1 MSFLTLSNLK
11 AHTKVH
17 AGYSCDVKD
26 CDQHFPTWTELRKH
40 KAEEH
45 RKSCYNNLFQ
55 LTIIDFITKYFL
67 TVHHCNICGKIF
79 KRLSFLNSHMEKHK
93 PNREVFHCPIDDCG
107 RHYDL
112 EKNLRQHIRMYHT
125 PGQFKCEVEGCGA
138 IFIWNASLKSHTARH
153 FGGPKK
159 CETTGPKPLRKPRSD
174 KGKSKKS
181 MAAILSGLTV
191 SKEENDR
198 LLKTID

>member
-1 MSFLTLSNLK
+1 MECKEFLIWDSELLN
-11 AHTKVH
+11 
-17 AGYSCDVKD
+17 DV
-26 CDQHFPTWTELRKH
+26 F
-40 KAEEH
+40 
-45 RKSCYNNLFQ
+45 F
-55 LTIIDFITKYFL
+55 F
-67 TVHHCNICGKIF
+67 
-79 KRLSFLNSHMEKHK
+79 EK
-93 PNREVFHCPIDDCG
+93 
-107 RHYDL
+107 
-112 EKNLRQHIRMYHT
+112 
-125 PGQFKCEVEGCGA
+125 
-138 IFIWNASLKSHTARH
+138 ASLKSHTARH

>member
-107 RHYDL
+107 RYALTFELLHKCL
-112 EKNLRQHIRMYHT
+112 VHT
-125 PGQFKCEVEGCGA
+125 FRT
-138 IFIWNASLKSHTARH
+138 SY
-153 FGGPKK
+153 
-159 CETTGPKPLRKPRSD
+159 
-174 KGKSKKS
+174 
-181 MAAILSGLTV
+181 
-191 SKEENDR
+191 
-198 LLKTID
+198 